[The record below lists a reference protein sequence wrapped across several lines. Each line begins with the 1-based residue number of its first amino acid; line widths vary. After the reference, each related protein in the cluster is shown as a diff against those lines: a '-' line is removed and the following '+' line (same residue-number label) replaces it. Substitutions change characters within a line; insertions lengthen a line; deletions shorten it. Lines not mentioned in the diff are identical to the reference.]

1 MMITGTPGFIIDTQ
15 VFPGYTPLDGLQ
27 GALEKVRKGGGCK
40 LC

>member
-1 MMITGTPGFIIDTQ
+1 MLITGTPGFIIDDQ

-27 GALEKVRKGGGCK
+27 TALATVRAAGGCK